1 MLSSW
6 VPQPGREGGSPVDEP
21 TPGELMRAI
30 QEIKSLFRDLSGELA
45 RSYVRI
51 DVYEERARAFGER
64 VGRVEN
70 DQSSQDQR
78 IKETKEI
85 AAEAKTLL
93 VAEFTRR
100 DAETKK
106 MRILIWTSL
115 GSPLLLMV
123 IAIGIDLARN

>member
-1 MLSSW
+1 M
-6 VPQPGREGGSPVDEP
+6 DEP

-30 QEIKSLFRDLSGELA
+30 QEIKALFRDLSGELA

-78 IKETKEI
+78 IKEAKEE
-85 AAEAKTLL
+85 AAEAKDFSA
-93 VAEFTRR
+93 AEFARR

-123 IAIGIDLARN
+123 IAIGIELARN